1 MTWTD
6 GPLLG
11 FDTETTGVDT
21 DHDRIVTAAL
31 VRRDRDGTHV
41 RTWLVDPGVEIPEGA
56 SAIHGIST
64 EHARAHG
71 VEPRGALDEIAAA
84 IADAVREGI
93 PVVAYN
99 ASFDLCLL
107 EAELRRHDLPTVEDR
122 LGGELRPVIDPLVL
136 DRAED
141 RYRSG
146 KRKLVDLCGVY
157 QVVDT
162 GSLHTADVDVVA
174 TLDVLER
181 IVGRFPHLGDLDLVS
196 LHDYQVTAH
205 RAWAEAFNAWR
216 TERGHT
222 GPGAESAW
230 PSRAATRATAVV
242 AATVGGPAGEV
253 PAVRAPE
260 PGVSAAAGPEPVR
273 SDAVDAPEPAP
284 EPARAPAAAATSRGL
299 AARVAGRIATQP
311 ALPVAVTPEP
321 VAIRHDPARDRRFT
335 GRPVQDTLI
344 A

>member
-11 FDTETTGVDT
+11 FDTETTGVDV

-31 VRRDRDGTHV
+31 VRRHAGGTDV
-41 RTWLVDPGVEIPEGA
+41 RTWLIDPGVPIPEGA

-64 EHARAHG
+64 EHAREHG
-71 VEPRGALDEIAAA
+71 VAPRPALDEIAGL
-84 IADAVREGI
+84 IADAVRAGT

-107 EAELRRHDLPTVEDR
+107 EAELRRHRLPTVEDR
-122 LGGELRPVIDPLVL
+122 LDGEVRPVIDPLVL

-141 RYRSG
+141 RYRQG

-181 IVGRFPHLGDLDLVS
+181 IVGRFPHLGELDLLS

-216 TERGHT
+216 AERGHG
-222 GPGAESAW
+222 GPGAEATW
-230 PSRAATRATAVV
+230 PSRGRRRELA
-242 AATVGGPAGEV
+242 
-253 PAVRAPE
+253 
-260 PGVSAAAGPEPVR
+260 
-273 SDAVDAPEPAP
+273 
-284 EPARAPAAAATSRGL
+284 APA
-299 AARVAGRIATQP
+299 
-311 ALPVAVTPEP
+311 
-321 VAIRHDPARDRRFT
+321 HDPARDLRFA

>member
-1 MTWTD
+1 MTWTE

-11 FDTETTGVDT
+11 FDTETTGVDV

-31 VRRDRDGTHV
+31 VRRDAAGTDV
-41 RTWLVDPGVEIPEGA
+41 RTWLIDPGVEIPEAA
-56 SAIHGIST
+56 SAIHGIT
-64 EHARAHG
+64 TAHAREHG
-71 VEPRGALDEIAAA
+71 AEPRDALDEIADQ
-84 IADAVREGI
+84 IADAVRDGTPI
-93 PVVAYN
+93 VAYN
-99 ASFDLCLL
+99 ASYDLCLL
-107 EAELRRHDLPTVEDR
+107 EAELRRHRLPTVEDR
-122 LGGELRPVIDPLVL
+122 MGGALCPVIDPLVL

-196 LHDYQVTAH
+196 LHDYQATAH
-205 RAWAEAFNAWR
+205 QAWAEGFNRWR
-216 TERGHT
+216 VERGHT
-222 GPGAESAW
+222 GPGAETTWLSRVGSSA
-230 PSRAATRATAVV
+230 PAPAPAH
-242 AATVGGPAGEV
+242 TVSHV
-253 PAVRAPE
+253 PAPHLPALPAL
-260 PGVSAAAGPEPVR
+260 P
-273 SDAVDAPEPAP
+273 AVPTQPTALAVPTAL
-284 EPARAPAAAATSRGL
+284 APAAE
-299 AARVAGRIATQP
+299 
-311 ALPVAVTPEP
+311 VAVQ
-321 VAIRHDPARDRRFT
+321 HDPARDRRFV

>member
-11 FDTETTGVDT
+11 FDTETTGVDV

-31 VRRDRDGTHV
+31 VRRDRTGTHV
-41 RTWLVDPGVEIPEGA
+41 RTWLVDPGVEIPEAA

-64 EHARAHG
+64 AHAREHG
-71 VEPRGALDEIAAA
+71 SAPREALDEIAAA
-84 IADAVREGI
+84 IADAVREGV

-99 ASFDLCLL
+99 ASYDLCLL

-141 RYRSG
+141 RFRRG

-181 IVGRFPHLGDLDLVS
+181 IVGRFPHLGDLDLVA
-196 LHDYQVTAH
+196 LHDYQATAH

-216 TERGHT
+216 AERGHT
-222 GPGAESAW
+222 GPGAESTW
-230 PSRAATRATAVV
+230 PSRAVARAVAEAT
-242 AATVGGPAGEV
+242 GPA
-253 PAVRAPE
+253 AV
-260 PGVSAAAGPEPVR
+260 
-273 SDAVDAPEPAP
+273 
-284 EPARAPAAAATSRGL
+284 AAAA
-299 AARVAGRIATQP
+299 AEVARVAEVAE
-311 ALPVAVTPEP
+311 VAV
-321 VAIRHDPARDRRFT
+321 RHDAERDRRFL

>member
-11 FDTETTGVDT
+11 FDTETTGVDV
-21 DHDRIVTAAL
+21 DHDRVVTAAL
-31 VRRDRDGTHV
+31 VRRDASGTHV
-41 RTWLVDPGVEIPEGA
+41 RTWLIDPGVPIPEAA

-71 VEPRGALDEIAAA
+71 VPPAGALDEIAGL
-84 IADAVREGI
+84 IADAMRDGV

-99 ASFDLCLL
+99 ASYDLCLL
-107 EAELRRHDLPTVEDR
+107 EAELRRHGLATVEDR
-122 LGGELRPVIDPLVL
+122 LGGAVRPVIDPLVL

-157 QVVDT
+157 RVVDT

-174 TLDVLER
+174 TLDVLDR

-196 LHDYQVTAH
+196 LHDYQITAH

-216 TERGHT
+216 AERGHT
-222 GPGAESAW
+222 GPGAETTW
-230 PSRAATRATAVV
+230 
-242 AATVGGPAGEV
+242 
-253 PAVRAPE
+253 
-260 PGVSAAAGPEPVR
+260 PVR
-273 SDAVDAPEPAP
+273 PGPRGEAPVADTLT
-284 EPARAPAAAATSRGL
+284 APA
-299 AARVAGRIATQP
+299 
-311 ALPVAVTPEP
+311 
-321 VAIRHDPARDRRFT
+321 HDPARDRRFA